1 MGSLA
6 QYGSGFD
13 CASLREVREV
23 RGLATPQIPIIF
35 AHPCKI
41 IDEIGAVQ
49 SLDVGTTVIDSPE
62 EVEAVVTAHRTI
74 LTEAAVAAVAPA
86 KHAALH
92 VDRARV
98 IVPEAE
104 RNNSSYR
111 RRESRKR
118 WSFGQRL
125 STSR

>member
-23 RGLATPQIPIIF
+23 RALSTPQIPIIF

-49 SLDVGTTVIDSPE
+49 NLDVDTTVIDSPE
-62 EVEAVVTAHRTI
+62 EVVK
-74 LTEAAVAAVAPA
+74 L
-86 KHAALH
+86 KK
-92 VDRARV
+92 
-98 IVPEAE
+98 
-104 RNNSSYR
+104 NGW
-111 RRESRKR
+111 K
-118 WSFGQRL
+118 G
-125 STSR
+125 